1 MNNLMWRSLAGGI
14 ISVVAF
20 SLTAPATKLAVAS
33 FTPFAVTGM
42 RGLIAG
48 IFCLAYLAWKRG
60 PVPDSKTLGSL
71 FLVGAV
77 GAVGFSVLLALGLQT
92 VPATHASVFLAMLP
106 LLTAMM
112 SQWMLRESTSPLFWL
127 GAVSGAAISMGFMIA
142 RSHGHLAIGDVY
154 LFAAVLS
161 AAWGY
166 VRVAKYT
173 RVMGGART
181 MSWLVVSCSP
191 IFLTLLIYGRPD
203 WSRPIS
209 MESVVALL
217 YLGPVSQS
225 LGMFLWCWSLSTG
238 YAALVSQTQMIQ
250 PFLSLFAAA
259 ILLGEKLEPEIAW
272 VVTAVMA
279 CVAISTWAK
288 VRRPKMNYAAGAA
301 LLNRA

>member
-1 MNNLMWRSLAGGI
+1 
-14 ISVVAF
+14 
-20 SLTAPATKLAVAS
+20 
-33 FTPFAVTGM
+33 
-42 RGLIAG
+42 
-48 IFCLAYLAWKRG
+48 
-60 PVPDSKTLGSL
+60 
-71 FLVGAV
+71 
-77 GAVGFSVLLALGLQT
+77 
-92 VPATHASVFLAMLP
+92 MLP

-112 SQWMLRESTSPLFWL
+112 SQWMLRESTSPLFWF
-127 GAVSGAAISMGFMIA
+127 GAVGGAVISMGFMIA

-154 LFAAVLS
+154 LFTAVLT

-191 IFLTLLIYGRPD
+191 IFLALLIYGRPD
-203 WSRPIS
+203 WSQPVS
-209 MESVVALL
+209 TESVVALL
-217 YLGPVSQS
+217 YLGTISQS

-259 ILLGEKLEPEIAW
+259 LLLGEKLEPEIAW

-288 VRRPKMNYAAGAA
+288 VRRPKINYAADAA
-301 LLNRA
+301 LLKRA

>member
-1 MNNLMWRSLAGGI
+1 MWRSLAGGI
-14 ISVVAF
+14 VSVVAF

-33 FTPFAVTGM
+33 FSPFAVTGM

-60 PVPDSKTLGSL
+60 GVPDRKTLGSL
-71 FLVGAV
+71 FMVGAV
-77 GAVGFSVLLALGLQT
+77 GAAGFSVLLALGLQT

-112 SQWMLRESTSPLFWL
+112 SQWMLRESTSPLFWF
-127 GAVSGAAISMGFMIA
+127 GAVGGAVISMGFMIA

-154 LFAAVLS
+154 LFTAVLA

-191 IFLTLLIYGRPD
+191 IFLALLFYGRPD
-203 WSRPIS
+203 WSQPIS
-209 MESVVALL
+209 TESVVALL
-217 YLGPVSQS
+217 YLGTISQS

-259 ILLGEKLEPEIAW
+259 FLLGEKLEPEIAW
-272 VVTAVMA
+272 VLTAVMA

-288 VRRPKMNYAAGAA
+288 VRRPKVSYAADAA
-301 LLNRA
+301 FLKRA